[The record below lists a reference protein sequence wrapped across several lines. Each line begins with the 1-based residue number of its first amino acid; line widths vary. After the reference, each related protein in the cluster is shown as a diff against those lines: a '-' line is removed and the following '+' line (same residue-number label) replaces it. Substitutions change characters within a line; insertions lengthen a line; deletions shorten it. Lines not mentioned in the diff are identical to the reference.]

1 MIKNKQYNS
10 CSKALWY
17 YQILIGKLELVQFLR
32 KKNLFLNQKMEAIL
46 KINLKNL
53 LLIKINQKSSNYTSN

>member
-10 CSKALWY
+10 CSKTLWY